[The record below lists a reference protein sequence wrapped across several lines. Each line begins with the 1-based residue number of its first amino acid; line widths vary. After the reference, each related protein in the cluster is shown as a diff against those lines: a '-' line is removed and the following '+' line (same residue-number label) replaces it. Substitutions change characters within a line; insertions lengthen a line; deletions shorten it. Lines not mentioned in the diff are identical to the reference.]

1 MGIAASGT
9 LGVSQP
15 TSVAALRALTE
26 WATATE
32 LADIPAAV
40 LQRAAAV
47 IMDDLA
53 AAIAVRNEPEV
64 RRYREWAQQRADRA
78 EATLFDGGRTRT
90 DRFWAA
96 TVNAMAMATA
106 EIDEGYQSAPCHA
119 GLYTVPTLMA
129 EAEAEN
135 VSVGALLRAQALSYE
150 LVTRIARG
158 WRPPGGPYPALYT
171 HARFAAIGA
180 ACASCLVR
188 RVDAETLRQA
198 IGIAATL
205 ITAGPRDHLIRGAAV
220 RNVWPS
226 AGTWNGMMSAR
237 WAEFGVTGLE
247 STLDSVFVEVLG
259 FQPQTMQLNE
269 DLGRD
274 WAVQHGYSRM
284 YACHLAFIPLIECL
298 LELRPHLVGQ
308 PMRNIDAVLVSV
320 GNGVEYLATADPATT
335 LAARFSIPHLVAAT
349 LVLGHALPAAF
360 ATDALT
366 MPAIAALRSKV
377 LVVASDSTQAAPGL
391 DTTTVEIRAE
401 GNRFIALRAPPDR
414 KGGEYCLSRI
424 LDKINDLTQDAYPQF
439 GDVARRLITGDGDL
453 LAESSAELVTRL
465 TLPARPETLAQD

>member
-1 MGIAASGT
+1 
-9 LGVSQP
+9 
-15 TSVAALRALTE
+15 
-26 WATATE
+26 
-32 LADIPAAV
+32 
-40 LQRAAAV
+40 
-47 IMDDLA
+47 
-53 AAIAVRNEPEV
+53 
-64 RRYREWAQQRADRA
+64 
-78 EATLFDGGRTRT
+78 
-90 DRFWAA
+90 
-96 TVNAMAMATA
+96 
-106 EIDEGYQSAPCHA
+106 
-119 GLYTVPTLMA
+119 VPTLMA
-129 EAEAEN
+129 EAEAEH
-135 VSVGALLRAQALSYE
+135 VDVGGLLRAQALSYE

-158 WRPPGGPYPALYT
+158 WHPPGGPYPALYT

-188 RVDAETLRQA
+188 KVDAETLRQA

-205 ITAGPRDHLIRGAAV
+205 ITAGPRSHLIQGAVV

-247 STLDSVFVEVLG
+247 STLDNVFVEVLG
-259 FQPQTMQLNE
+259 FQPQTAQLDE
-269 DLGRD
+269 GLGRD

-298 LELRPHLVGQ
+298 LELRPQLAGQ
-308 PMRNIDAVLVSV
+308 PMRDIDAVLVSI
-320 GNGVEYLATADPATT
+320 GNGVEYLATVEPTTT

-366 MPAIAALRSKV
+366 MPDIAALRSKV
-377 LVVASDSTQAAPGL
+377 RVVASDSMQAAARI
-391 DTTTVEIRAE
+391 DTTAVEIRVAASC
-401 GNRFIALRAPPDR
+401 FIALRAPPDR

-424 LDKINDLTQDAYPQF
+424 LDKITGLTHDAYPQF
-439 GDVARRLITGDGDL
+439 GGVARRLIAGDADL